1 MVRTIFKIA
10 LSLVL
15 GHLLFGWVLLIIDL
29 VHGINDQDFSFAL
42 WLLFYYLNYSG
53 VWLLR
58 SIGVQV
64 TLVRMILA
72 GLPQWICLSPI
83 IGIIV
88 GLFKARKTSCGI
100 PS

>member
-1 MVRTIFKIA
+1 MVRTIFKVA

-15 GHLLFGWVLLIIDL
+15 GHLLFGWVLLVIDVL
-29 VHGINDQDFSFAL
+29 PGVNDQDYSSAA
-42 WLLFYYLNYSG
+42 WLLFYYLNCSG

-58 SIGVQV
+58 SIGVRV

-88 GLFKARKTSCGI
+88 GLFQARKTSCGI